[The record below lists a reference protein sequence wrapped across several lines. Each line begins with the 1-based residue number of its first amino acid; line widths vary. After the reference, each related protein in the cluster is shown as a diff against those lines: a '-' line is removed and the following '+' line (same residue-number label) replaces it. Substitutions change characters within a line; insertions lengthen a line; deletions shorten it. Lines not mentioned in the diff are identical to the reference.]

1 MLEICGLSKR
11 YHGFTAVRDVSFCIR
26 PGEILGYLGPNG
38 AGKSTTVKILIGLLD
53 PSEGQVL
60 WNGRS
65 VNDDLPAFQRRMG
78 YVPEEPH
85 LYPHLSG
92 REYLQLA
99 GRLRGIPRAVL
110 EPKIDSFLR
119 LFALWD
125 DRDSP
130 VTSYS
135 KGMRQKIL
143 LSAALLHNPEILI
156 LDEPMSGLDVS
167 AALVCRDLLKKL
179 AAQGRTILFSSHVLE
194 VVERVCSR
202 VVILNKGRVVADDSV
217 ERLRELTH
225 LPSLEA
231 VFAELTE
238 ERDAA
243 AVADR
248 IVETMSA

>member
-1 MLEICGLSKR
+1 MLEIRSLTKR
-11 YHGFTAVRDVSFCIR
+11 FHGFTAVRDVSFCAR

-92 REYLQLA
+92 REYLQLT

-110 EPKIDSFLR
+110 EAKIDTFLR

-125 DRDSP
+125 D
-130 VTSYS
+130 
-135 KGMRQKIL
+135 
-143 LSAALLHNPEILI
+143 
-156 LDEPMSGLDVS
+156 
-167 AALVCRDLLKKL
+167 
-179 AAQGRTILFSSHVLE
+179 
-194 VVERVCSR
+194 
-202 VVILNKGRVVADDSV
+202 
-217 ERLRELTH
+217 
-225 LPSLEA
+225 
-231 VFAELTE
+231 
-238 ERDAA
+238 
-243 AVADR
+243 
-248 IVETMSA
+248 

>member
-1 MLEICGLSKR
+1 MLEIRGLSKR
-11 YHGFTAVRDVSFCIR
+11 FHGFTAVRDVSFPVR

-53 PSEGQVL
+53 PSDGQVL

-65 VNDDLPAFQRRMG
+65 ILEDLPAFQHRLG

-99 GRLRGIPRAVL
+99 GRLRGIPRATL
-110 EPKIDSFLR
+110 EAKMEAFLR
-119 LFALWD
+119 LFSLWD
-125 DRDSP
+125 DRDAP

-167 AALVCRDLLKKL
+167 AALVFRDLLRRL
-179 AAQGRTILFSSHVLE
+179 AAQGKTILFSSHVLD

-202 VVILNKGRVVADDSV
+202 VVILNQGRVAADDSV
-217 ERLRELTH
+217 DRLRDLMH

-231 VFAELTE
+231 VFAQLTE
-238 ERDAA
+238 ERDPA
-243 AVADR
+243 AVVER
-248 IVETMSA
+248 IVEAMSA